1 MVINQLFHK
10 ADVPRTV
17 VLAMIVAFIV
27 RAIAAGLL
35 IDLQFSPETGNFEFG
50 WELGRVAKS
59 LVEGHGFSSPI
70 GEDMGPTS
78 WVAPIP
84 ALFHAA
90 IFKLLG
96 VYSRD
101 AGMAALLLNS
111 ALSSITILPLFF
123 IGQLLAGVTTATW
136 IAWVWSFF
144 PYAILISTTRIWG
157 ESLDALLVTT
167 LIYLALCIGHVRMS
181 ARGPLLSWL
190 AVGALGGFAL
200 LSNPNSASI
209 LPWVFGFAA
218 YCLYRKSDLRPSHVA
233 LAMVALILP
242 VCPWVVRNVHVFG
255 SFVPIKSNFWLEVDI
270 ANNQQASVLMVDW
283 SRHPAS
289 NDKELA
295 IYCRLGERAYMETKR
310 QATSLFIETQF
321 GDFALLSLRKFCF
334 WWTGFWSWDPRYL
347 ATEPMR
353 GPLILFHSAMTVL
366 SIAGAAFLRGM
377 SDRVFIVGL
386 VTCQGTVYYFTHPA
400 IEYRHAV
407 EPVLVC
413 VATIGVAGLRSMFQG
428 KSEPLMP
435 DFPTIDGQE
444 P

>member
-1 MVINQLFHK
+1 MVINQLFPNV
-10 ADVPRTV
+10 DLPRAV

-27 RAIAAGLL
+27 RTIASGLL

-50 WELGRVAKS
+50 WEMGRVAKS
-59 LVEGHGFSSPI
+59 LAEGHGFSSPI

-96 VYSRD
+96 VYSRG
-101 AGMAALLLNS
+101 AGMTALLLNS
-111 ALSSITILPLFF
+111 ALSSLTVLPLFF
-123 IGQLLAGVTTATW
+123 IGLLLAGARTATW
-136 IAWVWSFF
+136 MAWVWSFF

-157 ESLDALLVTT
+157 ESLDSLLVTT
-167 LIYLALCIGHVRMS
+167 LVYLSLRVGHVHMS
-181 ARGPLLSWL
+181 ARGLSLSWL
-190 AVGALGGFAL
+190 VFGALAGFAL

-218 YCLYRKSDLRPSHVA
+218 YCLYRKSALRSSHVA
-233 LAMVALILP
+233 LAMVALIIP
-242 VCPWVVRNVHVFG
+242 VCPWVVRNVNVFG

-270 ANNQQASVLMVDW
+270 ANNPKASVLMIDW

-295 IYCRLGERAYMETKR
+295 IYCRHGERAYMETKR
-310 QATSLFIETQF
+310 QASSLFIETHF
-321 GDFALLSLRKFCF
+321 GDFALLSLRKFTF

-366 SIAGAAFLRGM
+366 SIVGVAFLRGG
-377 SDRVFIVGL
+377 SHRVFIVGL
-386 VTCQGTVYYFTHPA
+386 VTCQGAVYYFTHPA

-407 EPVLVC
+407 EPLLVC
-413 VATIGVAGLRSMFQG
+413 AATVGVSGLRSVFHG
-428 KSEPLMP
+428 KSDPLAP
-435 DFPTIDGQE
+435 DVPRV
-444 P
+444 